1 MKRKDPK
8 HKYENVLLLDD
19 SELDNFINKKILES
33 VHFAKNI
40 YINSSGKSALEFL
53 QNIMEMKDFSDI
65 VFPEII
71 FVDLNMPI
79 INGFQFIELLKNASL
94 NKDKTCKLVVLTSSI
109 HPEDKKRIAEISEDI
124 IFLHKPLTEEMLNV
138 L

>member
-1 MKRKDPK
+1 MKRKEPK
-8 HKYENVLLLDD
+8 YKHENVLLLDD
-19 SELDNFINKKILES
+19 SELDNFINKKIIES
-33 VHFAKNI
+33 AHFSKNI

-53 QNIMEMKDFSDI
+53 QNVMEMKDFSDI

-71 FVDLNMPI
+71 FIDLNMPI

-94 NKDKTCKLVVLTSSI
+94 NKDKACKLVVLTSSM
-109 HPEDKKRIAEISEDI
+109 HPDDKKRITDISKEI
-124 IFLHKPLTEEMLNV
+124 IFLNKPLTEDMLNS

>member
-1 MKRKDPK
+1 MKRKEPK
-8 HKYENVLLLDD
+8 YKYENILLLDD
-19 SELDNFINKKILES
+19 SELDNFINRKIIES
-33 VHFAKNI
+33 SYFSKNI
-40 YINSSGKSALEFL
+40 YINSSGKSAMEFL

-71 FVDLNMPI
+71 FIDLNMPI

-94 NKDKTCKLVVLTSSI
+94 NKDKPCKLVVLTSSM
-109 HPEDKKRIAEISEDI
+109 HPDDKKKITEISEDI
-124 IFLHKPLTEEMLNV
+124 VFLNKPLTDEMLNA